1 MLTSRQELILKIIVA
16 DYTRAAAPIASESV
30 ARREELNVS
39 SATVRN
45 EVAVLREQGYLANPH
60 TSAGS
65 VPLDKAYRFFVES
78 IEPVLDSAI
87 PLSSRDKARERLQ
100 HILQNLD
107 EWANV
112 SAAVL
117 SGLVGNMAIAT
128 IPKAQETRVRHLD
141 LVRIQDLLVM
151 LIVVLEQARLHR
163 QLIRLPH
170 PVEATELEESTARLR
185 SYLTGYDRSEIESR
199 PMRLTPLEE
208 ELVEATVTVLQE
220 EERAVYRDHYVDGIR
235 NLLSQPEFAE
245 NERVRAIVEGVE
257 DGSLAQTILSETPEG
272 GVLRVIIGHE
282 HPDDALSPLS
292 VVVCQYGHPH
302 RAVGRAG
309 RRGPHAHGIHPR
321 HRRRPLRLR
330 RDERA
335 PRRRLC
341 DLGLVSRS
349 VS

>member
-1 MLTSRQELILKIIVA
+1 MLTERQELILKIIVA
-16 DYTRAAAPIASESV
+16 DYTRTATPIASEAV
-30 ARREELNVS
+30 ARSEGLDVS

-45 EVAVLREQGYLANPH
+45 DVAALREQGYLANPH

-78 IEPVLDSAI
+78 IEPVTDTAI
-87 PLSSRDKARERLQ
+87 PQSARESARRQLQ
-100 HILQNLD
+100 NILQNLD

-128 IPKAQETRVRHLD
+128 FPKARETRVRYID
-141 LVRIQDLLVM
+141 LVPIQDLLVM

-170 PVEATELEESTARLR
+170 PMEAYEIEESTARLR
-185 SYLTGYDRSEIESR
+185 SYMLGHNQREIESQQA
-199 PMRLTPLEE
+199 PLTPLEE

-220 EERAVYRDHYVDGIR
+220 EERAAYHDHYVDGMR

-245 NERVRAIVEGVE
+245 NERARAIVEGVE

-292 VVVCQYGHPH
+292 VVVCQYGMPH
-302 RAVGRAG
+302 RAVGALGVVGPTRMEYIRTIAG
-309 RRGPHAHGIHPR
+309 VRFLSAAMSE
-321 HRRRPLRLR
+321 LL
-330 RDERA
+330 E
-335 PRRRLC
+335 
-341 DLGLVSRS
+341 S
-349 VS
+349 VYVE

>member
-1 MLTSRQELILKIIVA
+1 MLTKRQELILKIIVA
-16 DYTRAAAPIASESV
+16 DYTRTAMPIASEAV
-30 ARREELNVS
+30 ARRQELNVS

-45 EVAVLREQGYLANPH
+45 DVAVLRDRGYLAHPH

-78 IEPVLDSAI
+78 IEPVMDTAI
-87 PLSSRDKARERLQ
+87 PQGARDRAREQLQ

-128 IPKAQETRVRHLD
+128 FPKAQETRVRHLD
-141 LVRIQDLLVM
+141 LVHIQDLLVM

-170 PVEATELEESTARLR
+170 PMEARELEESTARLR
-185 SYLTGYDRSEIESR
+185 SYLMGHDQREIESQQ
-199 PMRLTPLEE
+199 MHLTSLEE

-220 EERAVYRDHYVDGIR
+220 EERAAYRNHYVDGIR

-245 NERVRAIVEGVE
+245 NERARAIVEGVE
-257 DGSLAQTILSETPEG
+257 DGSLAQTILAETPEG
-272 GVLRVIIGHE
+272 GVLRVIIGQE

-302 RAVGRAG
+302 HAVGALGVVGPTRMEYIRTIAG
-309 RRGPHAHGIHPR
+309 VRF
-321 HRRRPLRLR
+321 
-330 RDERA
+330 
-335 PRRRLC
+335 
-341 DLGLVSRS
+341 VSAEMS
-349 VS
+349 EILENVYVA

>member
-1 MLTSRQELILKIIVA
+1 MLTERQELILKIIVA
-16 DYTRAAAPIASESV
+16 DYTRTATPIASELV
-30 ARREELNVS
+30 ARSEGLGVS

-45 EVAVLREQGYLANPH
+45 DVAALREQGYLANPH

-78 IEPVLDSAI
+78 IEPVTDTAI
-87 PLSSRDKARERLQ
+87 PQNARESARRQLQ
-100 HILQNLD
+100 NILQNLD

-128 IPKAQETRVRHLD
+128 FPKARETRVRYID
-141 LVRIQDLLVM
+141 LVPIQDLLVM

-170 PVEATELEESTARLR
+170 PMEAYEIEESTARLR
-185 SYLTGYDRSEIESR
+185 SYMLGHNQREIESQQI
-199 PMRLTPLEE
+199 PLTPLEE

-220 EERAVYRDHYVDGIR
+220 EERAAYHDHYVDGMR

-245 NERVRAIVEGVE
+245 NERARAIVEGVE

-292 VVVCQYGHPH
+292 VVVCQYGMPH
-302 RAVGRAG
+302 RAVGALGVVGPTRMEYIRTIAG
-309 RRGPHAHGIHPR
+309 VRFLSSAMSE
-321 HRRRPLRLR
+321 LL
-330 RDERA
+330 E
-335 PRRRLC
+335 
-341 DLGLVSRS
+341 S
-349 VS
+349 VYVE

>member
-1 MLTSRQELILKIIVA
+1 MLTKRQELILNIIVA
-16 DYTRAAAPIASESV
+16 DYTRTATPIASEAV
-30 ARREELNVS
+30 ARKQELNVS

-45 EVAVLREQGYLANPH
+45 DVAVLRDRGYLAHPH

-78 IEPVLDSAI
+78 IEPVTDTAI
-87 PLSSRDKARERLQ
+87 PQSARESARRQLQ
-100 HILQNLD
+100 NILQNLD

-128 IPKAQETRVRHLD
+128 FPKARETRVRYID
-141 LVRIQDLLVM
+141 LVPIQDLLVM

-170 PVEATELEESTARLR
+170 PMEAYEIEESTARLR
-185 SYLTGYDRSEIESR
+185 SYMLGHNQREIESQQV
-199 PMRLTPLEE
+199 PLTPLEE

-220 EERAVYRDHYVDGIR
+220 EERAAYHDHYVDGMR

-245 NERVRAIVEGVE
+245 NERARAIVEGVE
-257 DGSLAQTILSETPEG
+257 DGSLAQTILAETPEG

-292 VVVCQYGHPH
+292 VVVCQYGMPH
-302 RAVGRAG
+302 RAVGALGVVGPTRMEYIRTIAG
-309 RRGPHAHGIHPR
+309 VRFLSAAMSE
-321 HRRRPLRLR
+321 LL
-330 RDERA
+330 E
-335 PRRRLC
+335 
-341 DLGLVSRS
+341 S
-349 VS
+349 VYVE

>member
-1 MLTSRQELILKIIVA
+1 MLTKRQELILKIIVA
-16 DYTRAAAPIASESV
+16 DYTQTATPIASEAV
-30 ARREELNVS
+30 ARRQELNVS

-45 EVAVLREQGYLANPH
+45 DVAALRDRGYLAHPH

-78 IEPVLDSAI
+78 IEPVMDTAI
-87 PLSSRDKARERLQ
+87 PQGARDRAREQLQ
-100 HILQNLD
+100 HILHNLD

-128 IPKAQETRVRHLD
+128 FPKAQETRVRHLD
-141 LVRIQDLLVM
+141 LVHIQDLLVM

-163 QLIRLPH
+163 QLIRLPR
-170 PVEATELEESTARLR
+170 PMAADELEESTARLR
-185 SYLTGYDRSEIESR
+185 SYLMGHDQREIESQH
-199 PMRLTPLEE
+199 MHLTPLEE
-208 ELVEATVTVLQE
+208 EMVEATVTVLQE
-220 EERAVYRDHYVDGIR
+220 EENLVYRDHYVDGIR

-245 NERVRAIVEGVE
+245 NERARSIVEGVE

-302 RAVGRAG
+302 HAVGALGVVGPTRMEYTRTIAG
-309 RRGPHAHGIHPR
+309 VRF
-321 HRRRPLRLR
+321 
-330 RDERA
+330 
-335 PRRRLC
+335 
-341 DLGLVSRS
+341 VSAAMS
-349 VS
+349 ELLENVYVA

>member
-1 MLTSRQELILKIIVA
+1 MLTERQELILKIIVA
-16 DYTRAAAPIASESV
+16 DYTRTATPIASEAV
-30 ARREELNVS
+30 ARSEGLDVS

-45 EVAVLREQGYLANPH
+45 DVAALREQGYLANPH

-78 IEPVLDSAI
+78 IEPVTDTAI
-87 PLSSRDKARERLQ
+87 PQSARASARRQLQ
-100 HILQNLD
+100 NILQNLD

-128 IPKAQETRVRHLD
+128 FPKARETRVRYID
-141 LVRIQDLLVM
+141 LVPIQDLLVM

-170 PVEATELEESTARLR
+170 PMEAYEIEESTARLR
-185 SYLTGYDRSEIESR
+185 SYMLGHNQREIESQQV
-199 PMRLTPLEE
+199 PLTPLEE

-220 EERAVYRDHYVDGIR
+220 EERAAYHDHYVDGMR

-245 NERVRAIVEGVE
+245 NERARAIVEGVE
-257 DGSLAQTILSETPEG
+257 DGSLAQTILAETPEG

-292 VVVCQYGHPH
+292 VVVCQYGMPH
-302 RAVGRAG
+302 RAVGALGVVGPTRMEYIRTIAG
-309 RRGPHAHGIHPR
+309 VRFLSAAMSE
-321 HRRRPLRLR
+321 LL
-330 RDERA
+330 E
-335 PRRRLC
+335 
-341 DLGLVSRS
+341 S
-349 VS
+349 VYVE

>member
-1 MLTSRQELILKIIVA
+1 MLTERQELILKTIVA
-16 DYTRAAAPIASESV
+16 DYTRTATPIASEAV
-30 ARREELNVS
+30 ARSEGLDVS

-45 EVAVLREQGYLANPH
+45 DVAALREQGYLANPH

-78 IEPVLDSAI
+78 IEPVTDTAI
-87 PLSSRDKARERLQ
+87 PQSAREGARKQLQ
-100 HILQNLD
+100 NILQNLD

-128 IPKAQETRVRHLD
+128 FPKARETRVRYID
-141 LVRIQDLLVM
+141 LVPIQDLLVM

-170 PVEATELEESTARLR
+170 PMEAYEIEESTARLR
-185 SYLTGYDRSEIESR
+185 SYMLGHNQREIESQQA
-199 PMRLTPLEE
+199 PLTPLEE

-220 EERAVYRDHYVDGIR
+220 EERAAYHDHYVDGMR

-245 NERVRAIVEGVE
+245 NERARAIVEGVE
-257 DGSLAQTILSETPEG
+257 DGSLAQTILAETPEG

-292 VVVCQYGHPH
+292 VVVCQYGMPH
-302 RAVGRAG
+302 RAVGALGVVGPTRMEYIRTIAG
-309 RRGPHAHGIHPR
+309 VRFLSAAMSE
-321 HRRRPLRLR
+321 LL
-330 RDERA
+330 E
-335 PRRRLC
+335 
-341 DLGLVSRS
+341 S
-349 VS
+349 VYVE

>member
-1 MLTSRQELILKIIVA
+1 MLTERQELILKIIVA
-16 DYTRAAAPIASESV
+16 DYTRTATPIASELV
-30 ARREELNVS
+30 ARSEGLGVS

-45 EVAVLREQGYLANPH
+45 DVAALREQGYLANPH

-78 IEPVLDSAI
+78 IEPVTDTAI
-87 PLSSRDKARERLQ
+87 PQNARESARRQLQ
-100 HILQNLD
+100 NILQNLD

-128 IPKAQETRVRHLD
+128 FPKARETRVRYID
-141 LVRIQDLLVM
+141 LVPIQDLLVM

-170 PVEATELEESTARLR
+170 PMEAYEIEESTARLR
-185 SYLTGYDRSEIESR
+185 SYMLGHNQREIESQQV
-199 PMRLTPLEE
+199 PLTPLEE

-220 EERAVYRDHYVDGIR
+220 EERAAYHDHYVDGMR

-245 NERVRAIVEGVE
+245 NERARAIVEGVE

-282 HPDDALSPLS
+282 HPDDALSPLERRG
-292 VVVCQYGHPH
+292 VPVWDATP
-302 RAVGRAG
+302 RG
-309 RRGPHAHGIHPR
+309 RRSRCRGAYPHGVHQDDCGREVPVVS
-321 HRRRPLRLR
+321 
-330 RDERA
+330 DE
-335 PRRRLC
+335 
-341 DLGLVSRS
+341 
-349 VS
+349 